1 MSQKRG
7 RTGNRGL
14 LQLGALVALL
24 LLAAPTAVPDLR
36 AQRGQS
42 ERSDSETPQGKGVR
56 IPARRSAPLFA
67 GRPGEQKTEISFDP
81 TSHVVTLR
89 LLVEDPNGYFVPNLR
104 RDNFVVYENG
114 VPQENATVEIEHAAV
129 SLGVLL
135 EFGGRAPSLNRMLSL
150 EVAQAGHQL
159 LDELGREDKIAI
171 WKYSDKVDTV
181 ADFSQGHETLDH
193 VFQEFGTPAFSETN
207 LYDALLFA
215 IQQMRTVKGRK
226 AIILITSGIDTFS
239 KASFND
245 VVSNAQSSDAPIY
258 IVSLAPELRALVD
271 LHDSVGPFARTDW
284 SKVEAQLEE
293 IARISG
299 GRAYSPDTTADLS
312 IIYDDILENLR
323 VRYVIT
329 YRSSND
335 QDLNSPR
342 RIRVQLVD
350 PQTGGPLH
358 ITDERGR
365 VIRANVIVQGSYVP
379 SAVSEH

>member
-1 MSQKRG
+1 V
-7 RTGNRGL
+7 
-14 LQLGALVALL
+14 LVALL
-24 LLAAPTAVPDLR
+24 LLAAPAAVQDLR
-36 AQRGQS
+36 AQRRENEQ
-42 ERSDSETPQGKGVR
+42 SDSETRQGKGVR
-56 IPARRSAPLFA
+56 IPARRSAPLFS
-67 GRPGEQKTEISFDP
+67 GKPGEQKTEISFDP
-81 TSHVVTLR
+81 TSHVVTLK
-89 LLVEDPNGYFVPNLR
+89 LLVEDPNGYFIPNMR

-114 VPQENATVEIEHAAV
+114 VRQENTNVEIEHAAV
-129 SLGVLL
+129 SLGLLL
-135 EFGGRAPSLNRMLSL
+135 EFGGRAPSLSRSL
-150 EVAQAGHQL
+150 NLEIAQAGHQL

-193 VFQEFGTPAFSETN
+193 LFQKFGTPAFSETN

-215 IQQMRTVKGRK
+215 IQQMRAVKGRK
-226 AIILITSGIDTFS
+226 GIILITSGIDTFS

-258 IVSLAPELRALVD
+258 IVSLAPELRAL
-271 LHDSVGPFARTDW
+271 LRTHDSVGPFVRTDW
-284 SKVEAQLEE
+284 NKVEAELEE
-293 IARISG
+293 IARVSG

-312 IIYDDILENLR
+312 FVYDDIMENLR
-323 VRYVIT
+323 LRYVIT

-342 RIRVQLVD
+342 RIRVDLVD
-350 PQTGGPLH
+350 PQSGGPLQ
-358 ITDERGR
+358 ITDEWGR